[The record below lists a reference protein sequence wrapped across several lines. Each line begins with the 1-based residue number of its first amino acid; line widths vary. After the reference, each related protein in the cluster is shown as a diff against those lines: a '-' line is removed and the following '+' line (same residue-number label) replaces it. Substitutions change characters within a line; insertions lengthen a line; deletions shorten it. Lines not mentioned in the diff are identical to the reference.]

1 MDFNITIHLDIKMLD
16 FEENDSCGVI
26 VEQNKLW
33 LLCIAVILLFI
44 GIIGMG
50 LGFKKI
56 KINA

>member
-1 MDFNITIHLDIKMLD
+1 MLD